1 MIEVRRVLPQPS
13 VGGERCGLVA
23 RALLSALVM
32 GCSSFDGG
40 SDVLTTPA
48 LAPASARGSAPGSD
62 WSCLGTTEAT
72 PLPIAVGQGRVV
84 YSVQA
89 LDFTTR
95 QPSRGL
101 MARACALADV
111 QCAEP
116 VTPWLPTDDQGWID
130 LTLSQG
136 FAGYLEFQGEGRA
149 PGTFYLGE
157 PLSESTTLNYPIYSI
172 AREGLVALAGILGI
186 TLEPQ
191 LGLLGL
197 RSFDCNGV
205 TAPDV
210 TFSKLGVGERW
221 YFADGLPT
229 VTATT
234 TGSDGYGG
242 FANVPPG
249 VASVDALAPTGVSVS
264 GARSMVVRPDSF
276 SLMYVWPPGAQ
287 IAPPGPPPRSAAAT
301 P

>member
-1 MIEVRRVLPQPS
+1 MDKTDRQVLSSHPFRVHWR
-13 VGGERCGLVA
+13 VVV
-23 RALLSALVM
+23 SALSL

-40 SDVLTTPA
+40 SDVLVTSA
-48 LAPASARGSAPGSD
+48 LAPANAVAQLPGTD
-62 WSCLGTTEAT
+62 WSCLGRAGTAPI
-72 PLPIAVGQGRVV
+72 PLAIGQGRIV

-116 VTPWLPTDDQGWID
+116 VSPWLPTDDQGWID
-130 LTLSQG
+130 ITLSQG
-136 FAGYLEFQGEGRA
+136 FVGYLEFQGEGRA
-149 PGTFYLGE
+149 PATFYLGE
-157 PLSESTTLNYPIYSI
+157 PLNESTTLNYPIYAI
-172 AREGLVALAGILGI
+172 AQEGLIALAGILGI
-186 TLEPQ
+186 TLDPQ
-191 LGLLGL
+191 LGLVAL
-197 RSFDCNGV
+197 RTFDCGGV
-205 TAPDV
+205 TAPNV
-210 TFSKLGVGERW
+210 AFAKSGAGERW
-221 YFADGLPT
+221 YIADGLPT

-264 GARSMVVRPDSF
+264 GARSMVVRPGSF
-276 SLMYVWPPGAQ
+276 SLLYVWPPGAE
-287 IAPPGPPPRSAAAT
+287 IAPPGQPPRSAAAT